1 MPGSRQLARTRACL
15 LLLVLLLTAC
25 SGATPQP
32 SPAAALPPGATTTGT
47 TSIIATSATSATS
60 TSTSTPTLTLS
71 LTPTLPATTAAPA
84 AGGAIRGTLG
94 YPSDG
99 VPALDVYAI
108 GINEMEGITYRT
120 RTESGATTFTISDV
134 APGDYHLV
142 AYLADAPTATIAG
155 AYTAA
160 VACGLT
166 FECTDHTLLPVT
178 VAPGET
184 VTGIA
189 VRDWYAP
196 EGSFPP
202 RPQ

>member
-1 MPGSRQLARTRACL
+1 MPGSRQPARACL
-15 LLLVLLLTAC
+15 LLLVLLLLTAC
-25 SGATPQP
+25 SSAAPQP
-32 SPAAALPPGATTTGT
+32 SPAAAPPPDATATGT
-47 TSIIATSATSATS
+47 STAPIIATSVTSATS
-60 TSTSTPTLTLS
+60 TNTPKLTRS
-71 LTPTLPATTAAPA
+71 RTPTLPATAAAPA
-84 AGGAIRGTLG
+84 GGTIRGTLS

-120 RTESGATTFTISDV
+120 RTESGATTFTIRDV

-155 AYTAA
+155 GYTAA
-160 VACGLT
+160 VECGLT

-178 VAPGET
+178 VAPGAT
-184 VTGIA
+184 VTDIA

-196 EGSFPP
+196 DGSFPP